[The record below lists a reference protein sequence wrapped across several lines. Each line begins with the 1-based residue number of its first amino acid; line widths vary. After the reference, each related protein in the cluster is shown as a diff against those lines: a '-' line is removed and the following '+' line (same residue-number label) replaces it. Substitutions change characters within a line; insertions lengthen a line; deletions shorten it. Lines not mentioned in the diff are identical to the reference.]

1 MYLDQ
6 KKLIIS
12 KLKLVNIN
20 QKIKQLH
27 KYYYNFI
34 LFKLRANLLNKIRI
48 SIKIYIIIFIKKY
61 LKYLFKKII

>member
-6 KKLIIS
+6 KKLIIL
-12 KLKLVNIN
+12 KLELVNIN

-27 KYYYNFI
+27 QYYCNFI

-61 LKYLFKKII
+61 LEYLFKKII